1 MMRSIPMSL
10 DIEGGIQNAKSL
22 CGAINVDGRTLE
34 TEQEVRAFLR
44 EQLAMG
50 RRVLPVGDCG
60 SFGDQ
65 TGCRGHLV
73 EEPRPEPAPPAWRE
87 HLRRRFERA
96 E

>member
-1 MMRSIPMSL
+1 MKRMIHVSL

-44 EQLAMG
+44 EQRAMG
-50 RRVLPVGDCG
+50 RRVLPMGDCDN
-60 SFGDQ
+60 FDYQ

-73 EEPRPEPAPPAWRE
+73 EDPQPEPAWRE
-87 HLRRRFERA
+87 HLLRRFGRVE
-96 E
+96 

>member
-1 MMRSIPMSL
+1 MKRSIHLSL

-22 CGAINVDGRTLE
+22 CGAIKVDGRTLE

-44 EQLAMG
+44 EQQAMG
-50 RRVLPVGDCG
+50 RRVLPMGDCDN
-60 SFGDQ
+60 FDYQ

-73 EEPRPEPAPPAWRE
+73 EDCQTKPVAPAWRE